1 MPPPNAKPT
10 TDLTLIILNYNS
22 QFWLKQN
29 LDSLKKFVL
38 TKTNFKIR
46 TIVVDNHSDDDS
58 LALLGRSYR
67 WVDVIELPENIGFAK
82 GNNVGLKQAKSR
94 YIMLIN
100 ADLEFTADSNLDLL
114 INYMDENPK
123 IGVITPKVSLSSG
136 EIDPACH
143 RGEPTPWA
151 TLTYFLKLEA
161 LLPKVPFF
169 SQYHQW
175 YKDLAQPHTIDA
187 CSGAAMMVR
196 SQALEKVGLLDEQ
209 FFMYAEDLDWCNRF
223 RKARYQVMYYPYV
236 ELTHH
241 KYKSGLSSQSKATA
255 RKTSQHFYDTM
266 LQYYDKHYRSQ
277 YPEFVR
283 NGIKY
288 LLQLKQI

>member
-123 IGVITPKVSLSSG
+123 VGIITPKVSLSSG
-136 EIDPACH
+136 AIDPACH
-143 RGEPTPWA
+143 RGEPTP
-151 TLTYFLKLEA
+151 
-161 LLPKVPFF
+161 
-169 SQYHQW
+169 
-175 YKDLAQPHTIDA
+175 
-187 CSGAAMMVR
+187 
-196 SQALEKVGLLDEQ
+196 
-209 FFMYAEDLDWCNRF
+209 
-223 RKARYQVMYYPYV
+223 
-236 ELTHH
+236 
-241 KYKSGLSSQSKATA
+241 
-255 RKTSQHFYDTM
+255 
-266 LQYYDKHYRSQ
+266 
-277 YPEFVR
+277 
-283 NGIKY
+283 
-288 LLQLKQI
+288 